1 MSTLKVFAFFF
12 LLLLISCK
20 KELINNIQF
29 KKATSQYD
37 LVVEGGVNS
46 LEPKQ
51 FIKISKPSFQVS
63 DSVKPINDAQVFI
76 NGIELKLTNNDG
88 IYTTNLLDNKQLNKI
103 YQLKILYNNKTYYA
117 EDTLKKVAP
126 IEPTELNLRRVTIDE
141 STFFSIPKHIFNSPT
156 AANFFYQLPGQKAW
170 SPAFFGTPTLNLFI
184 HSTPPPY
191 GLSPILEKRTN
202 YILNETDSITFYK
215 FSVSD
220 AYEKFLYE
228 TFQET
233 DWKSLFSATPGSI
246 KGNISGNALGFFSCS
261 DGVSEKFSVKILT
274 K

>member
-1 MSTLKVFAFFF
+1 MAM
-12 LLLLISCK
+12 ISCK
-20 KELINNIQF
+20 KELINKVQF
-29 KKATSQYD
+29 QTPALQYD

-46 LEPKQ
+46 LEQKQ

-63 DSVKPINDAQVFI
+63 DSIKPINDAQIFI
-76 NGIELKLTNNDG
+76 NGVELKLTNNDG
-88 IYTTNLLDNKQLNKI
+88 IYTTNLLDNKQFNEV
-103 YQLKILYNNKTYYA
+103 YRLKILYNNKTYSA

-126 IEPTELNLRRVTIDE
+126 IEPTELNLRKVAIDE
-141 STFFSIPKHIFNSPT
+141 TTFFSIPKHIFNSPK

-170 SPAFFGTPTLNLFI
+170 SPAFFGAPTLNLFI
-184 HSTPPPY
+184 HSSPPPY

-202 YILNETDSITFYK
+202 YLLNETDSITVYK

-233 DWKSLFSATPGSI
+233 DWKSLFSAKPGSI